1 LEDWFDAIRYLLLNP
16 APVSPG
22 ISTMPW
28 QQVCC
33 SQEAKLLGDIQ
44 DQGSEHLWMTLFRA
58 GELDQMAL
66 NGPFQ
71 LK

>member
-1 LEDWFDAIRYLLLNP
+1 
-16 APVSPG
+16 
-22 ISTMPW
+22 MPW

-44 DQGSEHLWMTLFRA
+44 DQGSEHLWMPLFRA
-58 GELDQMAL
+58 GELAQMAL